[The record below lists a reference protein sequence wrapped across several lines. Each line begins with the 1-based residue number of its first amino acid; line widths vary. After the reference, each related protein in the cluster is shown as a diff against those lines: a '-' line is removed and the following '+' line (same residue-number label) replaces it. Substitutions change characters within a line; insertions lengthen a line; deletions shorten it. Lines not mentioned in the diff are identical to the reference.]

1 VRARGQVRIKASAS
15 GAAQQVVLEKSHSFS
30 PVNTSSGL
38 TVLEGIQAKGIGAVL
53 HQGELH
59 GAEILRDFEGFC
71 RIDRQLGDR
80 TARGHVWQM
89 GRLLDALRKDPRTI
103 TRDDLRS
110 YLAGFEGK
118 APATYANALK
128 SLKVFFRDYLGRAEV
143 VQTFR
148 FPRKEFK
155 PKMVP
160 SRADLQKFYMEL
172 DSVRDRALF
181 LLYATSGLRKN
192 EVLSLCREDIDF
204 EKRMIIPR
212 KRGTR
217 TKRTWVSFFNEEA
230 KEALMKY
237 LETRTDDDPRLSPL
251 SSRNCKIFRNA
262 RAETGLQI
270 TPQVLREF
278 FACELGRLNVPDR
291 YVDAFC
297 GRVPQSVLARHFKDF
312 SPRRLKE
319 ICDQAKMRVVSG
331 I

>member
-1 VRARGQVRIKASAS
+1 LSPEGVRIK
-15 GAAQQVVLEKSHSFS
+15 GIKSI
-30 PVNTSSGL
+30 L
-38 TVLEGIQAKGIGAVL
+38 TQD
-53 HQGELH
+53 ELH
-59 GAEILRDFEGFC
+59 RVEILSDFEGFC
-71 RIDRQLGDR
+71 HIDRQPGDR
-80 TARGHVWQM
+80 TARGHVWQI
-89 GRLLDALRKDPRTI
+89 GRLLDSLRKDPRTI

-110 YLAGFEGK
+110 YLTGFNGK

-160 SRADLQKFYMEL
+160 SRADLQRFYVEL
-172 DSVRDRALF
+172 DSVRGRARF

-192 EVLSLCREDIDF
+192 EVLSLHREDIDL
-204 EKRMIIPR
+204 EKRMIVPR
-212 KRGTR
+212 KRATR

-230 KEALMKY
+230 REALVEY
-237 LETRTDDDPRLSPL
+237 LGTRTDGDPRLFPL
-251 SSRNCKIFRNA
+251 SLKNCKIFKNA
-262 RAETGLQI
+262 AAETGLEI

-278 FACELGRLNVPDR
+278 FAREIERLNVPDR

-297 GRVPQSVLARHFKDF
+297 GRVPHSVLARHYTDF
-312 SPRRLKE
+312 SPDRLKE
-319 ICDQAKMRVVSG
+319 IYDQANMRVLSG